1 MEFESVE
8 ETERNAR
15 AEKRLLQ
22 AHRRHLLTFKH
33 MLSGYI
39 LVPTRAAFSA
49 RENAEKTA
57 STELINMG
65 LVPGKYHDLP
75 YFHGSVRS
83 DGSIFLSQQSSN
95 ATEELLV
102 ALVTIGHVLK
112 GRAIVRD
119 EYSEVEHF
127 NVSLCFQ

>member
-57 STELINMG
+57 STELISMG
-65 LVPGKYHDLP
+65 LVPTLAI
-75 YFHGSVRS
+75 FASVEDIPGRS
-83 DGSIFLSQQSSN
+83 LE
-95 ATEELLV
+95 A
-102 ALVTIGHVLK
+102 A
-112 GRAIVRD
+112 A
-119 EYSEVEHF
+119 
-127 NVSLCFQ
+127 